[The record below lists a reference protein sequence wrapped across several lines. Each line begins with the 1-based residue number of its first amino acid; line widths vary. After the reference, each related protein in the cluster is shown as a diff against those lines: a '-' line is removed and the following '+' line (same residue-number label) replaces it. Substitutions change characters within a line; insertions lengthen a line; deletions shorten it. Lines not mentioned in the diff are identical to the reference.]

1 MIHLNIGS
9 NLNSIFGN
17 KFENISTAIN
27 FLIELNF
34 KVKKTSNFYET
45 PSYPNKNLPKFLN
58 IGILGTFDKNY
69 NELLKI
75 INLIE
80 KKMGRVKS
88 KKNDPRVCDIDI
100 IDFNGNII
108 NLKHLSIPHKKSH
121 LRNFVLYP
129 INQIDPKWSHPIL
142 KKNVKFLINKLGLK
156 SRIEITRLN
165 KNVNIKYD

>member
-9 NLNSIFGN
+9 NLNSIFGD
-17 KFENISTAIN
+17 KFVNISTSIN
-27 FLIELNF
+27 LLIKSEF
-34 KVKKTSNFYET
+34 RVKKISNFYET

-58 IGILGTFDKNY
+58 IGVLGTFDKGY
-69 NELLKI
+69 KELLKI

-80 KKMGRVKS
+80 KKIGRIKS

-100 IDFNGNII
+100 IDFDGNII
-108 NLKHLSIPHKKSH
+108 NLQNLSIPHVKSH

-129 INQIDPKWSHPIL
+129 IYQIDPTWRHPIS

-165 KNVNIKYD
+165 KNVNIKL

>member
-17 KFENISTAIN
+17 KFENISAAIN

-80 KKMGRVKS
+80 KKMGRIKS

-100 IDFNGNII
+100 IDFNGNIV
-108 NLKHLSIPHKKSH
+108 NFKNFSIPHKKSH

-129 INQIDPKWSHPIL
+129 INQIDPNWSHPIL
-142 KKNVKFLINKLGLK
+142 KKNVKFLINKLNLK

-165 KNVNIKYD
+165 KNVNIKI

>member
-27 FLIELNF
+27 FLIELKF

-80 KKMGRVKS
+80 KKMGRIKS

-100 IDFNGNII
+100 IDFNGNIV
-108 NLKHLSIPHKKSH
+108 NFKNLSIPHKKSH

-129 INQIDPKWSHPIL
+129 INQIDPNWSHPIL
-142 KKNVKFLINKLGLK
+142 KKNVKFLINKLNLK

-165 KNVNIKYD
+165 KNVNIKI

>member
-34 KVKKTSNFYET
+34 KVKKTSNFYVT

-58 IGILGTFDKNY
+58 IGILGTFNNNY
-69 NELLKI
+69 EELLRI

-80 KKMGRVKS
+80 KKIGRIKS

-100 IDFNGNII
+100 IDFDGVII
-108 NLKHLSIPHKKSH
+108 NHDNLNIPHSKSH

-129 INQIDPKWSHPIL
+129 INQIDPNWNHPIL
-142 KKNVKFLINKLGLK
+142 KKNVKFLINKLDPK
-156 SRIEITRLN
+156 SRIEITKLN
-165 KNVNIKYD
+165 KNVNISL

>member
-9 NLNSIFGN
+9 NLNSIYRN
-17 KFENISTAIN
+17 KFENISTAVNLLAKSN
-27 FLIELNF
+27 FN
-34 KVKKTSNFYET
+34 VKKISNFYET

-69 NELLKI
+69 KELLRI

-80 KKMGRVKS
+80 KKIGRVKS

-100 IDFNGNII
+100 IDFDGVII
-108 NLKHLSIPHKKSH
+108 NQDNLNIPHSKSH

-129 INQIDPKWSHPIL
+129 INQIDPNWNHPIL
-142 KKNVKFLINKLGLK
+142 KKNVKFLINKLDPK
-156 SRIEITRLN
+156 SRIEITKLN
-165 KNVNIKYD
+165 KNVNISL

>member
-1 MIHLNIGS
+1 M
-9 NLNSIFGN
+9 
-17 KFENISTAIN
+17 
-27 FLIELNF
+27 
-34 KVKKTSNFYET
+34 
-45 PSYPNKNLPKFLN
+45 PKFLN

-100 IDFNGNII
+100 IDFNGDII
-108 NLKHLSIPHKKSH
+108 NLKNLSIPHTKSH

-129 INQIDPKWSHPIL
+129 INQIDPTWCHPIL

-165 KNVNIKYD
+165 KNVNIKL